1 MSSGSEPRATTP
13 AVRVLG
19 LVAVY
24 YLVLSLAAALAWS
37 FLPRP
42 TLVES
47 PFGALF
53 GSATEVVRGSGKN
66 ATIEAPPQET
76 LAATVTLVMV
86 AAALLTLPVAWV
98 YTVTRSKRGYQQSIV
113 QLLIVLPVVIAGVV
127 VLVKYSVALAFSL
140 GGIVAAVR
148 FRNTLDDS
156 KDAVYVFLVTGVG
169 MAAAVDLPVAMV
181 ISLLFNLLVVIL
193 WATDFGR
200 TPVAFEG
207 RVAERRLARAR
218 QLARTGTFVARLDHE
233 VFKNMT
239 SEQLEGLAERAWR
252 RAREHD
258 PELVEKH
265 GDDGQE
271 ETRLRVT
278 SNDIGRTRP
287 AVERK
292 LDDATKNWKLQAVQ
306 SQPDGSTVLEFVL
319 QTKKKTSAD
328 EVLAMVRASCGPDL
342 IHAEL
347 R

>member
-1 MSSGSEPRATTP
+1 MSSGSESRPTTP
-13 AVRVLG
+13 AVRVLS

-24 YLVLSLAAALAWS
+24 YLVIGLIAALAWS

-66 ATIEAPPQET
+66 ATIEAPPQGT

-181 ISLLFNLLVVIL
+181 ISVLFNLLVVIL

-207 RVAERRLARAR
+207 RVAEQRLARAR
-218 QLARTGTFVARLDHE
+218 QMARTGTFVARIDNDI
-233 VFKNMT
+233 FKNMT
-239 SEQLEGLAERAWR
+239 SEQLDGVAQRAWR

-258 PELVEKH
+258 PEAVDKN
-265 GDDGQE
+265 GDE
-271 ETRLRVT
+271 EMETRLRVT
-278 SNDIGRTRP
+278 STDIGRTRP
-287 AVERK
+287 TVERK
-292 LDDATKNWKLQAVQ
+292 LEDSTKNWKLQAVH
-306 SQPDGSTVLEFVL
+306 SQPDGSTVLEFML
-319 QTKKKTSAD
+319 QTKKKTSPD
-328 EVLAMVRASCGPDL
+328 EVLALVRASCGPDL